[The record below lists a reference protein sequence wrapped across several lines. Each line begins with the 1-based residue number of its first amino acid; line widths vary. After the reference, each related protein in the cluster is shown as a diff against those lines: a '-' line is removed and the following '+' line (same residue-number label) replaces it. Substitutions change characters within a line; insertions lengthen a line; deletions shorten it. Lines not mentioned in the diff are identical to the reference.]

1 MYTPLRTREGGIKM
15 SGKEIYL
22 TPETQEYL
30 QKIIKAGVHNSHVI
44 TRARV
49 LLMLDRT
56 GKTDH
61 VRYKR
66 TAENANISV
75 QAVYNM
81 RDEYLANQDIESY
94 LNRKKRDTPPRA
106 QKIDGKAEAQII
118 ALACGEPP
126 KGYSK
131 WTVRLLRDKAVELHF
146 VDGLSHMTI
155 QRLLKK
161 RNISLT

>member
-1 MYTPLRTREGGIKM
+1 MA
-15 SGKEIYL
+15 GKEIYL

-30 QKIIKAGVHNSHVI
+30 HGIVKTGVHNSHVI

-66 TAENANISV
+66 TAEYAGISV

-81 RDEYLANQDIESY
+81 RDEYLTNQDIESY

-106 QKIDGKAEAQII
+106 KKIDGKAEAQII

-126 KGYSK
+126 EGCSK

-146 VDGLSHMTI
+146 VDDLSHMTI

>member
-1 MYTPLRTREGGIKM
+1 M

-66 TAENANISV
+66 TAENTNISV

-81 RDEYLANQDIESY
+81 RDEYLTNQDIESY

>member
-1 MYTPLRTREGGIKM
+1 M

-118 ALACGEPP
+118 ALACEEPP

>member
-1 MYTPLRTREGGIKM
+1 MA
-15 SGKEIYL
+15 GKEIYL
-22 TPETQEYL
+22 TPKVQEYL
-30 QKIIKAGVHNSHVI
+30 HGIVKTGVHNTHII

-56 GKTDH
+56 GKSDH

-66 TAENANISV
+66 TAEYAGISV

-94 LNRKKRDTPPRA
+94 LNRKKRDTPPVA
-106 QKIDGKAEAQII
+106 PKLDGKAEAQII

-126 KGYSK
+126 KGCSK
-131 WTVRLLRDKAVELHF
+131 WTVRLLRDKAVELQF
-146 VDGLSHMTI
+146 VDELSHMTV

-161 RNISLT
+161 RNISLI

>member
-1 MYTPLRTREGGIKM
+1 MAE
-15 SGKEIYL
+15 KEIYL

-30 QKIIKAGVHNSHVI
+30 HGIIKAGIHNSHVI

-66 TAENANISV
+66 TAEYADISV

-81 RDEYLANQDIESY
+81 RDEYLATQDIESY
-94 LNRKKRDTPPRA
+94 LNRKKRTTPPRA
-106 QKIDGKAEAQII
+106 PKLDGKAEAQLI

-126 KGYSK
+126 EGCSK

-146 VDGLSHMTI
+146 VDGLSHMTV

>member
-1 MYTPLRTREGGIKM
+1 M

-155 QRLLKK
+155 QRLLKE

>member
-1 MYTPLRTREGGIKM
+1 M

-161 RNISLT
+161 QNISLT

>member
-1 MYTPLRTREGGIKM
+1 MYTLLRTREGGIKM

-81 RDEYLANQDIESY
+81 RDEYLTNQDIESY

-146 VDGLSHMTI
+146 VDGVSHMTI

>member
-1 MYTPLRTREGGIKM
+1 MLN
-15 SGKEIYL
+15 KEIYL
-22 TPETQEYL
+22 TEEEKIYL
-30 QKIIKAGVHNSHVI
+30 KEIVRKGVHNSHVI

-56 GKTDH
+56 GKSDH

-66 TAENANISV
+66 TAEYAQISV

-81 RDEYLANQDIESY
+81 RDEFLANHDIESY
-94 LNRKKRDTPPRA
+94 LTRKKRETPPRA
-106 QKIDGKAEAQII
+106 PKLDGETEAKII
-118 ALACGEPP
+118 ALACSEPP
-126 KGYSK
+126 EGCSR
-131 WTVRLLRDKAVELHF
+131 WTVRLLSERAVQLHF
-146 VDGLSHMTI
+146 VDSVSRMTI

>member
-1 MYTPLRTREGGIKM
+1 M

-81 RDEYLANQDIESY
+81 RDEYLTNQDIESY

-106 QKIDGKAEAQII
+106 RKIDGKAEAQII
-118 ALACGEPP
+118 ALACSEPP

-146 VDGLSHMTI
+146 VDGVSHMTI

>member
-1 MYTPLRTREGGIKM
+1 MA
-15 SGKEIYL
+15 GKEIYL